1 MKGLIAIT
9 LLITFMTTSS
19 SIAQSDDKLEPTLL
33 AKADSKE
40 LSISKIAHAHEKI
53 KSNIE
58 SESIRNS
65 YSGNGHPYNQDPQ
78 HSGALDSSDGSKDI
92 SLLIKNELDL
102 EKDLDLEYKAPRLK
116 AEQLPLLMSTKDR
129 KTKGAV
135 FPPFLYLKKQF

>member
-1 MKGLIAIT
+1 MKRLIAIT
-9 LLITFMTTSS
+9 LLITLMNTSS
-19 SIAQSDDKLEPTLL
+19 SIARSDDKLEPTLL
-33 AKADSKE
+33 AKAERKE
-40 LSISKIAHAHEKI
+40 ISFSKIAHAHEKI

-65 YSGNGHPYNQDPQ
+65 YSDKGYSYNQDPQ
-78 HSGALDSSDGSKDI
+78 HSGALESSNGPKDI

-116 AEQLPLLMSTKDR
+116 AEQLPLLMSSKDR

>member
-9 LLITFMTTSS
+9 LLITFLTTSG
-19 SIAQSDDKLEPTLL
+19 SIARGDDKLEPTLL
-33 AKADSKE
+33 AKAE
-40 LSISKIAHAHEKI
+40 HNVLSISKIAHAHEKI

-65 YSGNGHPYNQDPQ
+65 YSDKGHSYNQDPQ

-102 EKDLDLEYKAPRLK
+102 EKNLDLEYKAPRLK
-116 AEQLPLLMSTKDR
+116 AEQLPLLMSSKDR

>member
-1 MKGLIAIT
+1 MKGLIAII
-9 LLITFMTTSS
+9 LLITLMNTSS
-19 SIAQSDDKLEPTLL
+19 SIARSDDKLEPTLL
-33 AKADSKE
+33 AKAESNL

-58 SESIRNS
+58 SESIKNR
-65 YSGNGHPYNQDPQ
+65 YSDNGHSYNQDPQ
-78 HSGALDSSDGSKDI
+78 HPGALESSNGSKDI

-116 AEQLPLLMSTKDR
+116 AEQLPLLMTSKDR